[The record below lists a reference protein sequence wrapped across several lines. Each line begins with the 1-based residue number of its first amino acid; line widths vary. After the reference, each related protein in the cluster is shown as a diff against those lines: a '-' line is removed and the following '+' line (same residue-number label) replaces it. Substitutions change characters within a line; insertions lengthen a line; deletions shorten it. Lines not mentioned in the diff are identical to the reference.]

1 MIYTFNAR
9 GFRLYPVMKTC
20 LELSDENVYRVIQ
33 GGFQILQERLAL
45 KGISYDN
52 LKGALIPNQ
61 DKDKFETCLI
71 IDSNKI
77 ESSDYGY
84 YVFERFIPYLDQQS
98 TYSILCGDYIDTT
111 DEKCPDSQRLLY
123 VAMDEVLERYHEFQ
137 YSHSSQ
143 YFLIYI
149 NRLSRMQ
156 RQKILDGL
164 GQYEWFTGFADLTH
178 HSMFKNY
185 ISTILV
191 NVCIKNGN
199 QVIMPHASDCSD
211 EENINMRRFPFESNG
226 FRLSSINEESY
237 GAFLSY
243 KIESQVPDIE
253 DVSFSFNA
261 LFPRFDSF
269 QKIKLNIS
277 DEKWRKYLT
286 DPERGKGR
294 IIESLG
300 YTSDDKE
307 GFTKEIFRQICA
319 NYIYNL
325 RENEYGDLM
334 FNVCIELPTVH
345 DNLRKT
351 TVALK
356 YHPESGAAEVLTL
369 T

>member
-1 MIYTFNAR
+1 MIYTFDAR
-9 GFRLYPVMKTC
+9 GFLLYPVMKAC
-20 LELSDENVYRVIQ
+20 LELSDEDVYQAIQ
-33 GGFQILQERLAL
+33 DGFQILQKQLAL
-45 KGISYDN
+45 KGISYND

-71 IDSNKI
+71 IDSSKI
-77 ESSDYGY
+77 ESADYGC
-84 YVFERFIPYLDQQS
+84 YVFEKLILYLDHES
-98 TYSILCGDYIDTT
+98 TYSILCGDYIDIT
-111 DEKCPDSQRLLY
+111 DGKCPDSQRLLY
-123 VAMDEVLERYHEFQ
+123 VAMDEVLERYHKFQ

-178 HSMFKNY
+178 HSIFKSY

-191 NVCIKNGN
+191 NVCIKNRN
-199 QVIMPHASDCSD
+199 KVIMPHVSDYVD
-211 EENINMRRFPFESNG
+211 EANVNMRGFPFESNG
-226 FRLSSINEESY
+226 FLLSSINEESY

-243 KIESQVPDIE
+243 KIESQVPDVD
-253 DVSFSFNA
+253 DVSFSLNA

-269 QKIKLNIS
+269 KKIKLSVS
-277 DEKWRKYLT
+277 DDKWSKYLT
-286 DPERGKGR
+286 DIKRGKGR

-307 GFTKEIFRQICA
+307 RFTKEVFRRICA

-325 RENEYGDLM
+325 RKNEYGDLM
-334 FNVCIELPTVH
+334 FNVCVEFPTVH
-345 DNLRKT
+345 DNIRKT

-356 YHPESGAAEVLTL
+356 YHPDSGIVEVVTL